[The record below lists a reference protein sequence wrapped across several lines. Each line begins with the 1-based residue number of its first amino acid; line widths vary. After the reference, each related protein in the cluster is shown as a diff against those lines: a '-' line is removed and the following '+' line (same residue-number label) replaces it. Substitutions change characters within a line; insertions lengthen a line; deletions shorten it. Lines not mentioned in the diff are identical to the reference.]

1 MYKYFFIGFPNILKG
16 GAAVSAAPTKLLNTF
31 YLIGALLALASGKAE
46 RRQVHPLVSKCYN
59 LVGALETSAPLVV
72 NVTNWLVHLR
82 QVHPLVGE
90 CYKLVGAL
98 ETSAPPC
105 VI

>member
-16 GAAVSAAPTKLLNTF
+16 GAAVSAAPTKLLYTF
-31 YLIGALLALASGKAE
+31 YLVGALLALASGKAE
-46 RRQVHPLVSKCYN
+46 RRQVHPLV
-59 LVGALETSAPLVV
+59 
-72 NVTNWLVHLR
+72 
-82 QVHPLVGE
+82 GE

-98 ETSAPPC
+98 LALASGKVERRQVHPLF

>member
-59 LVGALETSAPLVV
+59 LVGALETSAPLV
-72 NVTNWLVHLR
+72 
-82 QVHPLVGE
+82 GE

-98 ETSAPPC
+98 ETSAPPFC
-105 VI
+105 YLKLFGL